1 MSDGRIVVV
10 GSANTDMVLQV
21 SRIPAPGE
29 TVLGG
34 TFATHQ
40 GGKGANQAVA
50 AARAGGRVTF
60 VARVGRDD
68 LGNRSLEGLR
78 DGGVDCKL
86 VTVTDAAPSGV
97 ALIFVDE
104 TGQNA
109 IGVAPGAN
117 GTLTVADLEAAG
129 EALRSARVVLA
140 QLEVP
145 MDCIRHLGART
156 ANAGDRFILNPAP
169 AQPLDEDLLP
179 RVDILVPNESEASL
193 LAGIEVTDR
202 ATAESAATALLAKGV
217 GTVIVTRGEAGAL
230 IVTPEGSTDVPP
242 YRVHAVDTTA
252 AGDAFCG
259 ALAVAL
265 AEDRSLMDGVRF
277 ASAAAALS
285 VTRPGAQPSLHH
297 RSEIEEFLK
306 AAQ

>member
-1 MSDGRIVVV
+1 MGDRRIVVV
-10 GSANTDMVLQV
+10 GSANTDMVLRV
-21 SRIPAPGE
+21 PRIPAPGE

-34 TFATHQ
+34 MFATHQ

-68 LGNRSLEGLR
+68 LGNRSLDGLR
-78 DGGVDCKL
+78 EAGVDCKP
-86 VTVTDAAPSGV
+86 VTVTDDAPSGV
-97 ALIFVDE
+97 ALIFVDDA
-104 TGQNA
+104 GRNA

-117 GTLTVADLEAAG
+117 GTLTVADLDAAG
-129 EALRSARVVLA
+129 KALRSARVVLA

-145 MDCIRHLGART
+145 MDCIRHLGVLT
-156 ANAGDRFILNPAP
+156 ADAGVRFILNPAP

-179 RVDILVPNESEASL
+179 RIDILVPNESEASL

-202 ATAESAATALLAKGV
+202 TTAESAATVLLAKGV

-230 IVTPEGSTDVPP
+230 IVTPEGLTDVPAYP
-242 YRVHAVDTTA
+242 VRAVDTTA

-259 ALAVAL
+259 TLAVAL
-265 AEDRSLMDGVRF
+265 AEDRSLMDAVRF

-285 VTRPGAQPSLHH
+285 VTRPGAQPSMH
-297 RSEIEEFLK
+297 RRNEIEDLLRAGE
-306 AAQ
+306 